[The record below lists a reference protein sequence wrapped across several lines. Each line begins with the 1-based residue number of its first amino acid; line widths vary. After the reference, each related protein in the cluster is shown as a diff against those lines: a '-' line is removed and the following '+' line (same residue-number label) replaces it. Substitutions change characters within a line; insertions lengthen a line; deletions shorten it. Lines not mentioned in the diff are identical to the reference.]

1 MHPIILDIVESYDL
15 GDANVVEHVDV
26 LVRVLAVPVLRVAVL
41 NWAHEGHELA
51 RDDPVEV
58 SVLNT
63 LIVLVLLHVE
73 RAEVVPSE
81 AHSILKSLQAVKQ
94 SAIVEALTLG
104 RVSVVAEKR
113 VVWLELGVGVLR
125 LHFEDDDHEGAH
137 QEGTIH
143 DLVSRVRRGAVVE
156 DPILREVLVAK
167 ETSQLTR
174 ESVDHGE
181 VKRAEILVEGKVCQI
196 VVYVEEER
204 ILVVLWRLE
213 VRDPEQ
219 LV

>member
-156 DPILREVLVAK
+156 DPILCEVLVAK

-181 VKRAEILVEGKVCQI
+181 VKRAEILVEGKVGQI

>member
-181 VKRAEILVEGKVCQI
+181 VKRAEILVEGKVGQI